1 MAKFCSLFYSW
12 VVFHCVHCIFLSIHV
27 LIDSRLLPYLG
38 IVSNAV
44 LNIGAHVS
52 FELVLLFLS
61 YILRVEFLSHTV
73 VLFLIFWETFMMFF
87 TLAAPIYIPTA
98 VYKSSFFSTSST
110 AFAICVIYDDSHS
123 ESYEAISYC
132 VFDVRF
138 FVLVMSS
145 IFSYACWPS
154 LTNVWEIFEKMFR
167 SSVPYLIALFF
178 FFFNVVLYEPS
189 IYFEYWHLISHII
202 LKYFLP
208 FSKLSFCFVDGF
220 LCCAK
225 A

>member
-1 MAKFCSLFYSW
+1 MTKFCSLFYSW

-38 IVSNAV
+38 IVNNVV

-178 FFFNVVLYEPS
+178 FFF
-189 IYFEYWHLISHII
+189 F
-202 LKYFLP
+202 
-208 FSKLSFCFVDGF
+208 
-220 LCCAK
+220 
-225 A
+225 